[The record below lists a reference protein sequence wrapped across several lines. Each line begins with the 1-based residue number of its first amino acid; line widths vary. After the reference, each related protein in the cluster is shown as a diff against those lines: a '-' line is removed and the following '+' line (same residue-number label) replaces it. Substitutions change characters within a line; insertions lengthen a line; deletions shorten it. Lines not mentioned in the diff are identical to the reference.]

1 MKKSIKSPKNLT
13 FILSPLILKTIQDNK
28 QKQKNVIY
36 TTKDKLKLFFNLDH
50 KSGRLAAIVIRA
62 FLQHFE
68 KRRFFTGFLGSVRI
82 VLLLPVAH
90 EIVALSLEFLTDLIC
105 EFTLDPI
112 SASV

>member
-1 MKKSIKSPKNLT
+1 MTTSLRMRNVNFKNNT
-13 FILSPLILKTIQDNK
+13 RQQTKTEKCHIHHKGQ
-28 QKQKNVIY
+28 
-36 TTKDKLKLFFNLDH
+36 LKLFFNLDH